1 MGGLFTALNAG
12 KTSLSVNQ
20 KSIEIIGNNISNVN
34 TEGYSRQSAELTPY
48 PSMNF
53 GGFFIGQ
60 GVLVSDVSR
69 DHDVF
74 VTNMLQEKS
83 IEFGLQDGQTRAL
96 SELERVF
103 PIGEENL
110 STEVNRFFDSWQELS
125 ANPSGLVERDIVI
138 QRGELLAKKFNT
150 TTDDLNTIKENI
162 NDSIISK
169 IDSVNSQ
176 IQEIADLNER
186 IFTIEIQGQTANSAR
201 DRRDMLA
208 KELAS
213 SLGVQ
218 TYYDS
223 KGMMA
228 VQLPGGLPL
237 VQGLI
242 PMELEG
248 VQNGSDLDLVLHTGG
263 VTRTI
268 GLNNLG
274 GEFEGLVGIRDV
286 FIPSVQDDLDRLAY
300 EIIESVN
307 LAHGGN
313 PTLANPGGGP
323 GGSGLDS
330 STGIDFFTPANP
342 LPPPPASDPWKDAAR
357 NMSVAITDS
366 YQVAAAQVPVPPAT
380 VAPGDNRNAL
390 IISNIGENYLID
402 GIDNFGAYYGKLTAR
417 IGIESSQN
425 QLALGGAE
433 DAMIQLQ
440 NLRDGLAGVSLDE
453 EMINLIQYQ
462 RGFESSA
469 KFLTTIDEMMGAL
482 IELRR

>member
-12 KTSLSVNQ
+12 KTALEVNQ

-34 TEGYSRQSAELTPY
+34 TEGYSRQNADLSPY

-53 GGFFIGQ
+53 GGFFVGQ
-60 GVLVSDVSR
+60 GVVVSNVSR

-83 IEFGLQDGQTRAL
+83 IEYGLQNGQTRAL
-96 SELERVF
+96 SELERIF
-103 PIGEENL
+103 NISEENL
-110 STEVNRFFDSWQELS
+110 STEINRFFDSIQELS

-138 QRGELLAKKFNT
+138 QRGELLTEKFNLT
-150 TTDDLNTIKENI
+150 IDDLNKVSENI
-162 NDSIISK
+162 NDSLLSK

-176 IQEIADLNER
+176 ITEIAELNQR

-208 KELAS
+208 KDLAS

-218 TYYDS
+218 TYPDT
-223 KGMMA
+223 KGMLA

-237 VQGLI
+237 VQGN
-242 PMELEG
+242 MAMQLEG
-248 VQNGSDLDLVLHTGG
+248 VQSGSDVNLVLHAGG
-263 VTRTI
+263 TTRPI

-274 GEFEGLVGIRDV
+274 GEFEGLVNIRDE
-286 FIPSVQDDLDRLAY
+286 FIPTLKDDLDRLAY
-300 EIIESVN
+300 ELSGAVNDVHYAGAGLDGTTQQNFFSVN
-307 LAHGGN
+307 LA
-313 PTLANPGGGP
+313 PG
-323 GGSGLDS
+323 
-330 STGIDFFTPANP
+330 PAP
-342 LPPPPASDPWKDAAR
+342 VPPPDPWIDAAR
-357 NMSVAITDS
+357 NISVLISDS
-366 YQVAAAQVPVPPAT
+366 NHVAAAEAPPPLGT

-390 IISNIGENYLID
+390 LLSNIGEDFLID
-402 GIDNFGAYYGKLTAR
+402 GVDNFGAYYGKLTAK
-417 IGIESSQN
+417 IGIESNQN
-425 QLALGGAE
+425 LLALGGAE

-440 NLRDGLAGVSLDE
+440 NLRDGLAGVSLEE

-469 KFLTTIDEMMGAL
+469 KFLSTVDEMMGSIIQL
-482 IELRR
+482 KR

>member
-1 MGGLFTALNAG
+1 MAGLLTSLNAG
-12 KTSLSVNQ
+12 KTALSVNQ

-34 TEGYSRQSAELTPY
+34 TEGYSRQTADLSPY
-48 PSMNF
+48 PSMHFGNF
-53 GGFFIGQ
+53 FVGQ
-60 GVLVSDVSR
+60 GVVVSNVSR

-83 IEFGLQDGQTRAL
+83 IEYGLQEGQTRAL
-96 SELERVF
+96 AELERIF
-103 PIGEENL
+103 NISEENI
-110 STEVNRFFDSWQELS
+110 STEINRFFDSWQELS

-138 QRGELLAKKFNT
+138 QRGELLAEKFN
-150 TTDDLNTIKENI
+150 NTISDLTRVKDNI
-162 NDSIISK
+162 NDSLISK
-169 IDSVNSQ
+169 IDGVNSQ
-176 IQEIADLNER
+176 ITEIAELNQR
-186 IFTIEIQGQTANSAR
+186 IFTIEIHGQTANSAR

-208 KELAS
+208 KELSS

-237 VQGLI
+237 VQGNMA
-242 PMELEG
+242 MEIEG
-248 VQNGSDLDLVLHTGG
+248 VQSGSDLDLVLHAGG
-263 VTRTI
+263 VTRSI

-274 GEFEGLVGIRDV
+274 GEFEGLVHIRDQ
-286 FIPSVQDDLDRLAY
+286 FIPSIRDDLDRLAY
-300 EIIESVN
+300 EVTESVN
-307 LAHGGN
+307 TAHAAG
-313 PTLANPGGGP
+313 A
-323 GGSGLDS
+323 GLDS
-330 STGIDFFTPANP
+330 VTGRDFFSAPNP

-357 NMSVAITDS
+357 NISVVISDS
-366 YQVAAAQVPVPPAT
+366 NHVAAAEAPSPPAT

-390 IISNIGENYLID
+390 VMFNIGEDFLID
-402 GIDNFGAYYGKLTAR
+402 GVDNFGAYYGKLTAR

-462 RGFESSA
+462 RGFEASA
-469 KFLTTIDEMMGAL
+469 KFLATIDEMMGSL
-482 IELRR
+482 LDLKR